1 MAPES
6 QAVTTRPAPTATSNR
21 LARLRSRFA
30 DGAIDGILISEASNR
45 RYLSGFVGTAGFLLI
60 TEKDAVLA
68 TDFRY
73 VEQTASQAP
82 GFRVERIRA
91 GSDWLPKLAGDLGI
105 RRLGFE
111 ADNVTVA
118 QLERFREAIKKSEP
132 AVELAGTN
140 GITLELRSIKDAGEL
155 ELLQRSIAIA
165 DEAFDEVS
173 ERVRPGMTEAEV
185 AWEIELAV
193 RGRGAEA
200 VSFDTIVGAGENGA
214 LPHHR
219 AAERA
224 IAAGE
229 PIVIDMGA
237 RYQGYCSDLTRTII
251 LGRPDAKFRRIYDTV
266 LGAQLT
272 AIETLAA
279 GMTGADCD
287 RLARTV
293 IETAGHGEEFGHS
306 LGHGVGLD
314 VHESPGVG
322 PTSKN
327 VLEDGMVFTVEP
339 GIYLSG
345 WGGVRIEDV
354 VVLEKGRA
362 RVLSRARKLT
372 P

>member
-1 MAPES
+1 VAPEA
-6 QAVTTRPAPTATSNR
+6 QTSSVRASPSRTSSR
-21 LARLRSRFA
+21 LGALRARFA
-30 DGAIDGILISEASNR
+30 DKAIDGILISEASNR

-60 TEKDAVLA
+60 TPKDAVLA

-73 VEQTASQAP
+73 VEQAASQAP

-91 GSDWLPKLAGDLGI
+91 GSEWLPRLATELGV

-118 QLERFREAIKKSEP
+118 QLERFREAIQKNEA
-132 AVELAGTN
+132 AVELAGTS
-140 GITLELRSIKDAGEL
+140 GVTLELRAIKDPGEL
-155 ELLQRSIAIA
+155 DLLQRAITIA
-165 DEAFDEVS
+165 DDAFDEVS

-185 AWEIELAV
+185 AWQIELAV

-219 AAERA
+219 AAARV
-224 IAAGE
+224 IAEGE
-229 PIVIDMGA
+229 PVVIDMGA
-237 RYQGYCSDLTRTII
+237 RYQGYCSDLTRTIF
-251 LGRPDAKFRRIYDTV
+251 LGRPDAKFRRIYDIV

-322 PTSKN
+322 PTSKS

-362 RVLSRARKLT
+362 RVLSRARKMT